1 MNKRARNNLIV
12 NFTLC
17 FVLTNIT
24 EMTLH
29 ECGHF
34 VAGLLTGDQP
44 VLYHN
49 AVKHAT
55 NLVTKN
61 DRIVSAAAGPLVSL
75 VAGIVFMMLL
85 KTRKKADAM
94 GLFYLEMSVFGFIG
108 VLGYTMVAPFFT
120 YGDTGFVFRALDFP
134 MWLIL
139 AISIFSIALLFLL
152 LKTLA
157 PYFVSFMRFE
167 EGESVQTR
175 RPVVAAMISL
185 PVLFG
190 TFITTLLNLP
200 SPTPLSLIAPI
211 CIPMSLF
218 WVYRYYLTSA
228 PGPWGYNSKGV
239 LTEKIHWGLGIA
251 TIAIVVVNRL
261 LVMGLQF

>member
-1 MNKRARNNLIV
+1 MQTNGKRNLVI

-17 FVLTNIT
+17 FILANIT

-34 VAGLLTGDQP
+34 VAGLLTGDTP
-44 VLYHN
+44 ILYNN
-49 AVKHAT
+49 AVRHST
-55 NLVTKN
+55 DLITKK
-61 DRIVSAAAGPLVSL
+61 DRIIIAAAGPAVSL
-75 VAGIVFMMLL
+75 IIGLVFAFLL
-85 KTRKKADAM
+85 RSRKQADAV
-94 GLFYLEMSVFGFIG
+94 GLFFLEMSVFGFIG

-120 YGDTGFVFRALDFP
+120 YGDTGFVFRALGFP
-134 MWLIL
+134 MWVIMAVSLL
-139 AISIFSIALLFLL
+139 SIATLFLV
-152 LKTLA
+152 LKSLA
-157 PYFVSFMRFE
+157 PYFVSFMSFE

-200 SPTPLSLIAPI
+200 SHTPLSLIAPV

-218 WVYRYYLTSA
+218 WVYRYYLTSP
-228 PGPWGYNSKGV
+228 PGAWGYDGNGA
-239 LTEKIHWGLGIA
+239 LTEKVHRGLAIA
-251 TIAIVVVNRL
+251 TIAIITVNRL